1 VASNNNAAPDQVAS
15 DDGIA
20 ATIFSID
27 EAYAESV
34 ATIAEGNAMLASI
47 GSSAAEDT
55 IMGGETAHRKRSV
68 DESNDVEPVIDP
80 DL

>member
-1 VASNNNAAPDQVAS
+1 VASNNNAAPVQVAS

-27 EAYAESV
+27 EAYAESL

-47 GSSAAEDT
+47 EISAADDT
-55 IMGGETAHRKRSV
+55 IMRGETAHLKRSV
-68 DESNDVEPVIDP
+68 DELNDLDPVIDP